1 MNPFNIN
8 TDNPFIPHWL
18 NSMKNVE
25 TIKETIAKIDF
36 DSAITIEDLSVD
48 GWTINDYSDQCFIP
62 ASIYTANLY
71 RMVSASGINSYDCQ
85 STIDYVYI
93 TAVLFTPSNTLGRFS
108 LSGDDTY
115 TYASYLSYSGEDTG
129 MVLQVFDNPIEI
141 DAIKLSDVDSSGLIL
156 FVDKNS

>member
-36 DSAITIEDLSVD
+36 DSAITIEDLSAD
-48 GWTINDYSDQCFIP
+48 GWSINDYSGKCYNP

-71 RMVSASGINSYDCQ
+71 TMFNTSGINSYDCQ
-85 STIDYVYI
+85 ATIDYAYV
-93 TAVLFTPSNTLGRFS
+93 TAVLFTPSNKLGRFS
-108 LSGDDTY
+108 LSGNDAFTC
-115 TYASYLSYSGEDTG
+115 ASYLSYSGEDTD
-129 MVLQVFDNPIEI
+129 MVLQVFDSPIEI